1 MPYTKHLAPLAI
13 LFLAGCQ
20 PSVPDGFTREGWDRY
35 QRTHPD
41 GAQVVAWVHEDSS
54 RQALMRRFVATY
66 LRHGWD
72 AEAARAIFYL
82 GAEKAMLTG
91 ADLRGFMVTLYQGQV
106 QDDERARQSLSR
118 LGISNKDQLKQA
130 DDTLQID
137 RDALAALSH

>member
-1 MPYTKHLAPLAI
+1 MNITKHLAPLAI
-13 LFLAGCQ
+13 LFLLACQ

-54 RQALMRRFVATY
+54 REALMRRFVAAY

-91 ADLRGFMVTLYQGQV
+91 TDLRGFMVKLYQGQI
-106 QDDERARQSLSR
+106 QDDERSRQSLIQDGTPNQGR
-118 LGISNKDQLKQA
+118 LKQA
-130 DDTLQID
+130 EDTLQID
-137 RDALAALSH
+137 RDALAALNQ

>member
-1 MPYTKHLAPLAI
+1 MNITKHLEPLAI
-13 LFLAGCQ
+13 LFLLACQ

-54 RQALMRRFVATY
+54 REALMRRFVAVY

-72 AEAARAIFYL
+72 AEAARTMFYL

-91 ADLRGFMVTLYQGQV
+91 ADLRGFMVMLYKSQV
-106 QDDERARQSLSR
+106 QDDERARQYLIQSGTPNQDR
-118 LGISNKDQLKQA
+118 LKQA
-130 DDTLQID
+130 EGSLQID
-137 RDALAALSH
+137 QDALAALNQ